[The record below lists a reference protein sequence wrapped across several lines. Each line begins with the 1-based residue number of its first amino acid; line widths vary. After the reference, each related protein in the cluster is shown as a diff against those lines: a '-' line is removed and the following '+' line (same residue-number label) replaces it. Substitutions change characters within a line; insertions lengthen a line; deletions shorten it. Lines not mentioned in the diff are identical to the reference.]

1 MRDIHVDTITENVV
15 AMCQSASFDL
25 GDDMIRAFQSSL
37 KTEKSEIGQDVLT
50 QLLDNAEI
58 AEQERIPMCQD
69 TGVAVFFIEMGYDCK
84 ITGGDLYDAINQ
96 GVSQGYG
103 DGYLRQSI
111 VRDPLDRKNTGDNTP
126 AITYVE
132 MVEGDQLRIRFT
144 AKGGGAEN
152 MSRLQ
157 MLKPS
162 DGLEGI
168 EDFVM
173 ESVRLAGPNACP
185 PMIVGVGIGGSFE
198 KSAYIAKKSL
208 LRPVGERHEEERIA
222 SLEEEWMEK
231 CNRLGIGPQGM
242 GGTTTALDVKIE
254 VHPCH
259 IAALPVAVNIQCHA
273 NRHKEVTL

>member
-1 MRDIHVDTITENVV
+1 MREIHVDDITENV
-15 AMCQSASFDL
+15 AFLCQAASFDL

-37 KTEKSEIGQDVLT
+37 KTEKSEIGKDVIE

-58 AEQERIPMCQD
+58 AKQEHIPMCQD
-69 TGVAVFFIEMGYDCK
+69 TGVAVFFIELGYDCN
-84 ITGGDLYDAINQ
+84 IVGGSLYDAINQ
-96 GVSQGYG
+96 GVSKGYG

-132 MVEGDQLRIRFT
+132 MVAGDHLTIKFT

-168 EDFVM
+168 EHFVL

-208 LRPVGERHEEERIA
+208 LRPVGERNEEDRVAE
-222 SLEEEWMEK
+222 LEEKWIEQ
-231 CNRLGIGPQGM
+231 CNDLGIGPQGM
-242 GGTTTALDVKIE
+242 GGSTTALDVKIE
-254 VHPCH
+254 VYPCH

>member
-1 MRDIHVDTITENVV
+1 MREIHVDDITDSV
-15 AMCQSASFDL
+15 AFLCQTASFDL
-25 GDDMIRAFQSSL
+25 DDDMIQAFQSSM
-37 KTEKSEIGQDVLT
+37 KTEKSEIGKDVIE

-58 AEQERIPMCQD
+58 AKQERIPMCQD
-69 TGVAVFFIEMGYDCK
+69 TGVAVFFIELGYDCK
-84 ITGGDLYDAINQ
+84 ITGGNLYDAINQ
-96 GVSQGYG
+96 GVSKGYG

-132 MVEGDQLRIRFT
+132 MVEGDHLTIRFT

-168 EDFVM
+168 EAFVM

-208 LRPVGERHEEERIA
+208 LRPVGVRHKDERIA
-222 SLEEEWMEK
+222 ELEEKWIEQ
-231 CNRLGIGPQGM
+231 CNDLGIGPQGM

>member
-1 MRDIHVDTITENVV
+1 MKNIHVDTITENVA
-15 AMCQSASFDL
+15 AMCQSASIDL
-25 GDDMIRAFQSSL
+25 GDDMIQAFQSSL
-37 KTEKSEIGQDVLT
+37 QKEKSDIGQDVIT

-58 AEQERIPMCQD
+58 AQKERMPMCQD
-69 TGVAVFFIEMGYDCK
+69 TGMAVFFIEMGYDCK
-84 ITGGDLYDAINQ
+84 ITCGDLYDAINK

-132 MVEGDQLRIRFT
+132 MVEGDHLKIRFT

-168 EDFVM
+168 EDFVV

-185 PMIVGVGIGGSFE
+185 PVIVGVGIGGSFE

-208 LRPVGERHEEERIA
+208 LRSVGERHVEERIA
-222 SLEEEWMEK
+222 RLEEKWTEK
-231 CNRLGIGPQGM
+231 CNQLGIGPQGM

-254 VHPCH
+254 VQPCH
-259 IAALPVAVNIQCHA
+259 IAAMPVAVNIQCHA
-273 NRHKEVTL
+273 NRHKEVIL